1 MNGKYIFSMFYHAP
15 YCGNFFSCFDNV
27 LFSGWTF
34 HCFPYIALE
43 VKPHAQSKGR
53 SSFAQTD
60 AVKHLTGSVTRTE
73 GLRFAIVSMLQNLM
87 LIYFMQ
93 CFWQTLA
100 FLSLIL
106 FPCFLNFDKNTNR
119 VCLDKSTHLISYY
132 GEVVEI
138 S

>member
-1 MNGKYIFSMFYHAP
+1 MVNIFSACFIMLLTVAFSFLALIMFYLVAA
-15 YCGNFFSCFDNV
+15 
-27 LFSGWTF
+27 F

-106 FPCFLNFDKNTNR
+106 FPCFLNFDKNTDR